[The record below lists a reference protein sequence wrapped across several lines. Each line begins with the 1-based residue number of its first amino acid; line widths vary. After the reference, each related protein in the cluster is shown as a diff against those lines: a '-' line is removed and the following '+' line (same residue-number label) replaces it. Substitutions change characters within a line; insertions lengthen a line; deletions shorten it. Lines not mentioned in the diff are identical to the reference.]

1 MLTENVF
8 KRLRKRFYSVMDLV
22 EFPFEVYSLG
32 ADGIVILDAY
42 DSAYFE
48 DAKNVIL
55 RDLDQSTLGRLYGLS
70 FSDLLVHVPD
80 EKTFFDSRAW
90 EHYFLTPAGRVYL
103 SELDGYVGPIYRD

>member
-1 MLTENVF
+1 MKKIAVSKISAGFSIYFYGFSHATGISKAIYRVVTDGA
-8 KRLRKRFYSVMDLV
+8 KSRLF
-22 EFPFEVYSLG
+22 
-32 ADGIVILDAY
+32 
-42 DSAYFE
+42 
-48 DAKNVIL
+48 
-55 RDLDQSTLGRLYGLS
+55 